1 MNNWE
6 NIHQHFAGKLPSH
19 AYLLPSEDRL
29 SAEKQGR
36 EKAAGYKNLSGQWN
50 FAFFNNPKSVPRR
63 FTQEWQDDFET
74 VTVPHMWQFDGY
86 GKMEYTDEGYPFPID
101 PPTVPAENPTGAYQK
116 YFYID
121 ELSENRQYILCFDGV
136 ESYFEVYV
144 NGTPLGWSKGS
155 RLTAEFD
162 VTPVI
167 KKGNNLLSVRVLQ
180 YSDATYLEDQDMW
193 WASGIFRDVWLYE
206 RPNRYVADF
215 FINTTVHHSES
226 DRVENYGRGAATLD
240 LSVWIG
246 DSRANKYLKNSV
258 KLAWELQDRQQ
269 SIASGQAQS
278 IGNEDVERPAVDN
291 SWIDASGQ
299 IQELSLNYY
308 EAQILLPNVTW
319 WNPENPKLYDLYL
332 TLYQDDEVLEVIRHR
347 VGFRQVEIKNGKLFL
362 NGQYFKMHG
371 VNRHDFDSEKGR
383 AVDMN
388 LVRRD
393 LDLMKEHNI
402 NAIRTAHYPN
412 DPRFY
417 ELCDEMGFLV
427 VAEADMETHGFA
439 NLGDLS
445 RITNDQEWK
454 DSFVHRIERH
464 VFAQRNHASIIIW
477 SMGNESGY
485 GCNIKSM
492 VERCRELDTTRP
504 IHYEEDRYA
513 EVVDVI
519 STMYSRVSQMCDFG
533 QHPAPQPRIIC
544 EYGHAM
550 GNGPGGLAEY
560 QAVFDRY
567 DHIQGHFVWEWI
579 DHGVQIGKGKDKE
592 AYRYGGDFGDYP
604 NNANFC
610 IDGLVFP
617 WREPSPGLQQYAALL
632 APVQFEFDGK
642 QVSVRTRNWFT
653 ALHNI
658 CLEIQIIADPGA
670 NSKHKAESIVRARV
684 KSDNCEALKGTG
696 TVYASETILIDKLT
710 PAEESVLSG
719 SKLLNDIPEI
729 ISARAGED
737 LFLQIRVV
745 TFERENESLPCSRYP
760 GAAQWSLSE
769 MMPSNPTGMKSC
781 CNSSLPKNLYEIISK
796 KSESEFEVNTSGE
809 LFDGTPSK
817 LEVSK
822 KGFIYDFDLVGGKLN
837 RLATRRGENLLVKS
851 PAFSFWQPVIDNH
864 GQENTELWQPYYFD
878 ALQESVREVKYFQDD
893 EGYHVDIYSRV
904 APPAWDFGMRCRY
917 RWTILKSGVLKL
929 QIDGKSYGSYRDIIP
944 RIGITFALRK
954 ELSQVEWWG
963 LGPGENYPD
972 SSAACLNG
980 HWGANIEQL
989 NTPYIYPQA
998 NGNRGEV
1005 RWCKFSVE
1013 RFEAKQNERA
1023 DALRDSLVILAGD
1036 RPLNFSASY
1045 FSDEQ
1050 VSQAR
1055 HNDELVP
1062 EDSITVNLC
1071 PQVLG
1076 LGSNSW
1082 GSEVLDS
1089 YRVRFED
1096 FSHEIFM
1103 LPGGVDAVL

>member
-6 NIHQHFAGKLPSH
+6 NIHKNFAGKLPSH
-19 AYLLPSEDRL
+19 AYLVPCANRASSD
-29 SAEKQGR
+29 KPGR
-36 EKAAGYKNLSGQWN
+36 EKAAGYKNLNGQWN
-50 FAFFNNPKSVPRR
+50 FAFFNNPKLVPMR
-63 FTQEWQDDFET
+63 FTQEWQEDFDT
-74 VTVPHMWQFDGY
+74 IIVPHMWQFDGY
-86 GKMEYTDEGYPFPID
+86 GHMEYTDEGYPFPID

-116 YFYID
+116 CFYVD
-121 ELSENRQYILCFDGV
+121 QLSASRQYILCFDGV

-144 NGTPLGWSKGS
+144 NGTLLGWSKGS
-155 RLTAEFD
+155 RLAAEFD
-162 VTPVI
+162 ITPVI
-167 KKGNNLLSVRVLQ
+167 KMGNNLLSIRVLQ

-206 RPNRYVADF
+206 RPNTYLADF

-226 DRVENYGRGAATLD
+226 AQAESSLHGSATLD
-240 LSVWIG
+240 LSAWIG
-246 DSRANKYLKNSV
+246 DVRASKHPDRSV
-258 KLAWELQDRQQ
+258 KLCWELQDRKQ
-269 SIASGQAQS
+269 SVASGQMRS
-278 IGNEDVERPAVDN
+278 IGNKVEEQPVVDSSWMDVT
-291 SWIDASGQ
+291 GQ
-299 IQELSLNYY
+299 VRKLSLNYY
-308 EAQILLPNVTW
+308 KAQVSLPEVTW

-347 VGFRQVEIKNGKLFL
+347 IGFRQIEIKNGKMLL

-388 LVRRD
+388 LVRKD

-445 RITNDQEWK
+445 RITNDPEWQ
-454 DSFVHRIERH
+454 DSFVHRIDRH

-485 GCNIKSM
+485 GCNIKAM
-492 VERCRELDTTRP
+492 VERCRALDATRL

-567 DHIQGHFVWEWI
+567 NHIQGHFVWEWI
-579 DHGVQIGKGKDKE
+579 DHGVLVGNNNGKD
-592 AYRYGGDFGDYP
+592 AYRYGGNFGDYP

-617 WREPSPGLQQYAALL
+617 WREPSPGLRQYAALL
-632 APVQFEFDGK
+632 APVQFHFDGK
-642 QVSVRTRNWFT
+642 QISVRTRNWFT
-653 ALHNI
+653 SLRNV

-670 NSKHKAESIVRARV
+670 RSDHEAESVAVACAKI
-684 KSDNCEALKGTG
+684 DNGEALKGTG
-696 TVYASETILIDKLT
+696 TVYARETLVIDQLVPGEKF
-710 PAEESVLSG
+710 VLSG
-719 SKLLNDIPEI
+719 SKLLNEIPEI
-729 ISARAGED
+729 LSTADGED
-737 LFLQIRVV
+737 LILQARVV
-745 TFERENESLPCSRYP
+745 TFERENESMPCSRYP
-760 GAAQWSLSE
+760 GADQWSLGDLAPKYPSGRKEKGNASLHKIIRENISE
-769 MMPSNPTGMKSC
+769 DSDTEFQV
-781 CNSSLPKNLYEIISK
+781 NLK
-796 KSESEFEVNTSGE
+796 GE
-809 LFDGTPSK
+809 LFDGSPSK
-817 LEVSK
+817 LEVNKS
-822 KGFIYDFDLVGGKLN
+822 GFIYEFDLIGGRLS
-837 RLATRRGENLLVKS
+837 RLATEQRENLLVKS
-851 PAFSFWQPVIDNH
+851 PAFNFWQPVIDNH
-864 GQENTELWQPYYFD
+864 GQENTELWQPNHFEV
-878 ALQESVREVKYFQDD
+878 LQESVRDVKYFEDD
-893 EGYHVDIYSRV
+893 EGFHVDIHSRV
-904 APPAWDFGMRCRY
+904 APPAWDFGMRCQY
-917 RWTILKSGVLKL
+917 RWTVLRSGVLKL
-929 QIDGKSYGSYRDIIP
+929 QMDGQSYGSYNDIIP

-954 ELSQVEWWG
+954 ELSQAEWWG

-980 HWGANIEQL
+980 HWKADIEQL
-989 NTPYIYPQA
+989 NTPYIFPQA

-1005 RWCKFSVE
+1005 RWCKFSIPE
-1013 RFEAKQNERA
+1013 LQHNQHGGAGA
-1023 DALRDSLVILAGD
+1023 ARDSLMILAGD

-1045 FSDEQ
+1045 FSDNQ
-1050 VSQAR
+1050 VSQAK
-1055 HNDELVP
+1055 HYDELVP
-1062 EDSITVNLC
+1062 EDDITVNVC

-1096 FSHEIFM
+1096 FSHEIFF
-1103 LPGGVDAVL
+1103 LPGGIDAGL